1 MRISLRGIVKVPIK
15 VMPRYVR
22 LYGKEDQII
31 TKTIEVS
38 ADLDKPLA
46 LTPAH
51 FNLDEK
57 VVYKIEEIEK
67 GKKFNIRFKT
77 LPSPPQA
84 YRGFL
89 RLKTNYPE
97 KPELTI
103 WIRVRIQRRG

>member
-1 MRISLRGIVKVPIK
+1 
-15 VMPRYVR
+15 MPRQVR

-31 TKTIEVS
+31 TKIIEVS
-38 ADLDKPLA
+38 ADLDKPLE
-46 LTPAH
+46 LTPAD

-57 VVYKIEEIEK
+57 VVYTIEEVEK
-67 GKKFNIRFKT
+67 GKRFNIHFT
-77 LPSPPQA
+77 SVPSPPQA

-89 RLKTNYPE
+89 KLKTNYPE